1 MHTAINHSTTK
12 AKSTLAQEILAK
24 LIAFPILGG
33 QSNNS
38 IADWIEN
45 YLSEYGIPFHNVFNE
60 EGNKRSIH
68 CRIGPA
74 VDNGVVLS
82 GHTDVVPVAG
92 QDWHSDPFEIIEKGG
107 KLYGRGTCDMK
118 GFIACCLACLPEM
131 IAADLKK
138 PIYFAFSYDEEIGC
152 WAGHDLAKAIITT
165 YTEKPRFAIIGEPSE
180 MEVITGQK
188 GMGTLETTLTS
199 RGAHSSKIYTE
210 ASTIYEAAK
219 LVGWLE
225 NKMEE
230 LIVNGG
236 EKDARFTPPH
246 STLHVGK
253 FNGGIA
259 HNIVADNCTIVWD
272 LRTLPKDDATAII
285 EEFKEYCAE
294 RIAIMRKK
302 VPEFN
307 ITNKE
312 WFPFVVPLD
321 TKEDAPVV
329 KFVQQLTDSTI
340 INAVSYASEAG
351 QFAAEGFEVV
361 ICGPGSIEQAH
372 RANEFIE
379 IEQMEK
385 GVLFMEKL
393 IEINSK

>member
-1 MHTAINHSTTK
+1 MQSTINHYPTK
-12 AKSTLAQEILAK
+12 KKSLLAQEILAK
-24 LIAFPILGG
+24 LIAFPVLGG
-33 QSNNS
+33 QSNDS

-45 YLSEYGIPFHNVFNE
+45 YLTEYDIPFHNVYNAE
-60 EGNKRSIH
+60 RTKRCIH

-82 GHTDVVPVAG
+82 GHTDVVPVEG
-92 QDWHSDPFEIIEKGG
+92 QDWQTDPFKMVEKAG

-131 IAADLKK
+131 MAADLKK

-152 WAGHDLAKAIITT
+152 WSGHALAKSIMDT
-165 YTEKPRFAIIGEPSE
+165 YEETPRFAIIGEPSE

-188 GMGTLETTLTS
+188 GMGTLEVVLAS

-219 LVGWLE
+219 LVNWLE

-230 LIVNGG
+230 LILNG
-236 EKDARFTPPH
+236 EKDTRFTPPH

-253 FNGGIA
+253 FHGGIA
-259 HNIVADNCTIVWD
+259 HNIVADKCTIVWD
-272 LRTLPKDDATAII
+272 LRTLPKDNAIAI
-285 EEFKEYCAE
+285 MGEFKDYCAE
-294 RIAIMRKK
+294 RVAIMRKK

-307 ITNKE
+307 ITSKE

-321 TKEDAPVV
+321 TPDDAPVV

-351 QFAAEGFEVV
+351 QFAAEGFEAV

-379 IEQMEK
+379 MEQLEK
-385 GVLFMEKL
+385 GVLFVQKL
-393 IEINSK
+393 ITKLS

>member
-1 MHTAINHSTTK
+1 MKEVVSCSLSTDISSK
-12 AKSTLAQEILAK
+12 AQSILGK
-24 LIAFPILGG
+24 LIAFPVLGG
-33 QSNNS
+33 ESNSS

-45 YLSEYGIPFHNVFNE
+45 YLTDHGVSFHNVPNE

-74 VDNGVVLS
+74 VDGGVVLS

-92 QDWHSDPFEIIEKGG
+92 QDWHTEPFKMIEKEG
-107 KLYGRGTCDMK
+107 KLYGRVTCDMK
-118 GFIACCLACLPEM
+118 GFIACCLASLPEM
-131 IAADLKK
+131 LAANLKK

-152 WAGHDLAKAIITT
+152 WAGHALAKSIMET

-180 MEVITGQK
+180 MEVVTGQK
-188 GMGTLETTLTS
+188 GMGTLETTITS

-210 ASTIYEAAK
+210 ASAVHEGAK
-219 LVGWLE
+219 LVVWLE
-225 NKMEE
+225 NRMEA
-230 LIVNGG
+230 LIKNGKSD
-236 EKDARFTPPH
+236 ERFTPPH

-259 HNIVADNCTIVWD
+259 HNIVADKCTVVWD
-272 LRTLPKDDATAII
+272 LRTLPKDNLEEIVA
-285 EEFKEYCAE
+285 EFKAYCAE
-294 RIAIMRKK
+294 RITIMREK

-307 ITNKE
+307 IMSKE
-312 WFPFVVPLD
+312 WFPLVVPLD
-321 TKEDAPVV
+321 TPNDAPVV
-329 KFVQQLTDSTI
+329 KFVQQLTDNKV
-340 INAVSYASEAG
+340 INAVSFASEAG
-351 QFAAEGFEVV
+351 QFAAEGFETV

-379 IEQMEK
+379 IVQMEK
-385 GVLFMEKL
+385 GVTFMQKL

>member
-1 MHTAINHSTTK
+1 MIEISNPAKLAALK
-12 AKSTLAQEILAK
+12 ANAQTILGK

-33 QSNNS
+33 ESNSS
-38 IADWIEN
+38 IVDWIEN
-45 YLSEYGIPFHNVFNE
+45 YLNAHGVTFYNVPNE
-60 EGNKRSIH
+60 DGNKRSIH

-74 VDNGVVLS
+74 VDGGVVLS

-92 QDWHSDPFEIIEKGG
+92 QDWHSDPFDMIEKEG

-131 IAADLKK
+131 IAANLKK

-152 WAGHDLAKAIITT
+152 WAGHALAKSIMNS
-165 YTEKPRFAIIGEPSE
+165 YPEKPRFAIIGEPSE

-188 GMGTLETTLTS
+188 GMGTLETTITS

-210 ASTIYEAAK
+210 ASAVHEGAK
-219 LVGWLE
+219 IVVWLE
-225 NKMEE
+225 NRMEE
-230 LIVNGG
+230 LIRSGKSD
-236 EKDARFTPPH
+236 ERFNPPH
-246 STLHVGK
+246 STLHVGM

-259 HNIVADNCTIVWD
+259 HNIVADKCTVIWD
-272 LRTLPKDDATAII
+272 LRTIPRDNLAEIVK
-285 EEFKEYCAE
+285 EFSVYCSE

-307 ITNKE
+307 ITSKE
-312 WFPFVVPLD
+312 RFPLVVPLD
-321 TKEDAPVV
+321 TDTEAPVV
-329 KFVQQLTDSTI
+329 KFVQQLTDRKT
-340 INAVSYASEAG
+340 INAVSFASEAG
-351 QFAAEGFEVV
+351 QFAAEGFEAV

-379 IEQMEK
+379 VGQMEK
-385 GVLFMEKL
+385 GVAFMQKL
-393 IEINSK
+393 IRQLS

>member
-1 MHTAINHSTTK
+1 MQATK
-12 AKSTLAQEILAK
+12 PNPIATNRLTAQEILAK
-24 LIAFPILGG
+24 LIAFPVLGG
-33 QSNNS
+33 QSNS
-38 IADWIEN
+38 KIADWIEN
-45 YLSEYGIPFHNVFNE
+45 YLIEHGIFFHNVYNAE
-60 EGNKRSIH
+60 RTKRCIH
-68 CRIGPA
+68 CRIGPS

-82 GHTDVVPVAG
+82 GHTDVVPVEG
-92 QDWHSDPFEIIEKGG
+92 QDWHTDPFEMIEKEG

-152 WAGHDLAKAIITT
+152 WSGHALAKDIMDT
-165 YTEKPRFAIIGEPSE
+165 YSEKPRFAIIGEPSE
-180 MEVITGQK
+180 MEVVTGQK

-210 ASTIYEAAK
+210 ASTIFEAAK

-230 LIVNGG
+230 LIVNG
-236 EKDARFTPPH
+236 EKDTRFTPPH
-246 STLHVGK
+246 TTLHVGK

-259 HNIVADNCTIVWD
+259 HNIVADKCTIVWD
-272 LRTLPKDDATAII
+272 LRTLPKDDSTAIVN
-285 EEFKEYCAE
+285 EFKAYCAK
-294 RIAIMRKK
+294 RAAIMRKK

-312 WFPFVVPLD
+312 WFPLVVPLD
-321 TKEDAPVV
+321 TPDDAPVV
-329 KFVQQLTDSTI
+329 KFVQQLTDSMI
-340 INAVSYASEAG
+340 INAVSFASEAG
-351 QFAAEGFEVV
+351 QFAAEGFEAV

-379 IEQMEK
+379 VEQLEK
-385 GVLFMEKL
+385 GVLFVQKL
-393 IEINSK
+393 ITKLS

>member
-1 MHTAINHSTTK
+1 MQATINNPTIKHKRLT
-12 AKSTLAQEILAK
+12 AQEILAK
-24 LIAFPILGG
+24 LIAFPVLGG
-33 QSNNS
+33 QSNSS
-38 IADWIEN
+38 IAEWIEN
-45 YLSEYGIPFHNVFNE
+45 YLTEYGVAFHNVPNE

-68 CRIGPA
+68 CRIGPT
-74 VDNGVVLS
+74 VDGGIVLS
-82 GHTDVVPVAG
+82 GHTDVVPVEG
-92 QDWHSDPFEIIEKGG
+92 QDWHTDPFDMVEKEG

-118 GFIACCLACLPEM
+118 GFIACCLACLPDM
-131 IAADLKK
+131 LAADLKK

-152 WAGHDLAKAIITT
+152 WAGHALAKDIMDT
-165 YTEKPRFAIIGEPSE
+165 YTERPRFAIIGEPSE

-225 NKMEE
+225 NKMEA
-230 LIVNGG
+230 LIATG
-236 EKDARFTPPH
+236 KSDARFTPPH

-259 HNIVADNCTIVWD
+259 HNIVADKCTIVWD
-272 LRTLPKDDATAII
+272 LRTLPNDDSEAIVN
-285 EEFKEYCAE
+285 EFKAYCAE
-294 RIAIMRKK
+294 RVEIMRKK

-307 ITNKE
+307 IMNKE
-312 WFPFVVPLD
+312 WFPLVVPLD
-321 TKEDAPVV
+321 TPNDAPVV

-340 INAVSYASEAG
+340 INAVSFASEAG
-351 QFAAEGFEVV
+351 QFAAEGFETV

-379 IEQMEK
+379 VEQLEK
-385 GVLFMEKL
+385 GVVFMQKL
-393 IEINSK
+393 INKLN

>member
-1 MHTAINHSTTK
+1 MQSTPKLPITK
-12 AKSTLAQEILAK
+12 TKSILAQEILGK
-24 LIAFPILGG
+24 LIAFPVLGG

-38 IADWIEN
+38 IAAWIEN
-45 YLSEYGIPFHNVFNE
+45 YLTKHGISFHNVFNE
-60 EGNKRSIH
+60 GGNKRSIH

-74 VDNGVVLS
+74 VDGGVVLS
-82 GHTDVVPVAG
+82 GHTDVVPVEG
-92 QDWHSDPFEIIEKGG
+92 QDWHTDPFNMVEKEG

-152 WAGHDLAKAIITT
+152 WAGHALARSIMDT
-165 YTEKPRFAIIGEPSE
+165 YPEKPRFAIIGEPSE

-210 ASTIYEAAK
+210 ASTIFEAAK
-219 LVGWLE
+219 LVNWLE
-225 NKMEE
+225 HKMEE
-230 LIVNGG
+230 LIANG
-236 EKDARFTPPH
+236 EKDSRFTPPH

-259 HNIVADNCTIVWD
+259 HNIVADKCTIVWD
-272 LRTLPKDDATAII
+272 LRTLPKDDSESIVN
-285 EEFKEYCAE
+285 EFKTYCAE
-294 RIAIMRKK
+294 RVALMRKK
-302 VPEFN
+302 VPEFS
-307 ITNKE
+307 ITSKE
-312 WFPFVVPLD
+312 WFPLVVPLD
-321 TKEDAPVV
+321 TPDDAPVV
-329 KFVQQLTDSTI
+329 KFVQQLTDATT

-351 QFAAEGFEVV
+351 QFAAEGFEAV

-379 IEQMEK
+379 VEQMEK
-385 GVLFMEKL
+385 GVQFMEKL
-393 IEINSK
+393 IEVQLK

>member
-1 MHTAINHSTTK
+1 MQATVHNPTIKHKRLT
-12 AKSTLAQEILAK
+12 AQEILAK
-24 LIAFPILGG
+24 LIAFPVLGG
-33 QSNNS
+33 QSNHS
-38 IADWIEN
+38 IAEWIEN
-45 YLSEYGIPFHNVFNE
+45 YLTEYGIAFHNVPNE
-60 EGNKRSIH
+60 AGNKRSIH

-74 VDNGVVLS
+74 IDGGVVLS
-82 GHTDVVPVAG
+82 GHTDVVPIEG
-92 QDWHSDPFEIIEKGG
+92 QDWHTDPFEMIEKGG

-118 GFIACCLACLPEM
+118 GFIACCLACLPDM
-131 IAADLKK
+131 LAADLKK

-152 WAGHDLAKAIITT
+152 WAGHALAKSIMDT
-165 YTEKPRFAIIGEPSE
+165 YAETPRFAIIGEPSE

-188 GMGTLETTLTS
+188 GMCAMEVTLTS

-230 LIVNGG
+230 LIVNG
-236 EKDARFTPPH
+236 EKDTRFTPPH

-259 HNIVADNCTIVWD
+259 HNIVADKCTIVWD
-272 LRTLPKDDATAII
+272 LRTLPQDNAIAI
-285 EEFKEYCAE
+285 MGEFKDYCAE
-294 RIAIMRKK
+294 RVAIMRKK

-307 ITNKE
+307 ITSKE

-321 TKEDAPVV
+321 TPDNAPVV

-340 INAVSYASEAG
+340 INAMSFASEAG
-351 QFAAEGFEVV
+351 QFAAEGFEAV

-372 RANEFIE
+372 RANEFME
-379 IEQMEK
+379 VEQLEK
-385 GVLFMEKL
+385 GMEFMQKL
-393 IEINSK
+393 INVNSK